1 MEISVVLS
9 GIICCILVIF
19 LGVVPILAILDS
31 KYQDK
36 IVSDMFQNREKSSK
50 S

>member
-1 MEISVVLS
+1 MVAVVLI
-9 GIICCILVIF
+9 GILFCIVVIF

-36 IVSDMFQNREKSSK
+36 IVSDMFQNREKS
-50 S
+50 